1 MKVWVWW
8 PGFAGLAGECEN
20 EKTKAAVTHKPQNRS
35 RFVVRPSHCFFF
47 SSLYVLHAFMLKGLP
62 RAERRNEGLLAI
74 TAYRFRPSMGSKV
87 SWASG

>member
-62 RAERRNEGLLAI
+62 I